1 MQKRNFSC
9 AGRRWVRCAALVAVA
24 CCAQQACAQAT
35 PQPAPGLLLID
46 AIRLSLR
53 QNVNTL
59 LQEQQVVTNEGSVLQ
74 QKGPF
79 DPLANVTLTRART
92 ATTLPGYQE
101 DPIVAAGITNVF
113 QEKTDVTSNTYSLS
127 KMFLNGWTVTGG
139 YGITSTI
146 DNLNNLLYDIQNGG
160 RETTGKL
167 SFSVT
172 APLLKNAGVATV
184 GAQLFAAQAQ
194 LEASKYSLVFTNAQ
208 TVLGATA
215 DYWSYLS
222 ARKNL
227 DIAISAEENAK
238 TLLDQ
243 VQKLIA
249 ADENPRSDIDLAVA
263 SRAERSANRIAAE
276 QAVIDSRRI
285 LARQMGMPVEQM
297 FRLPLPADDY
307 PDFDVDKIDFAR
319 DTERLVLLA
328 LDKRA
333 DLEANRQLKLSASYL
348 VAAARN
354 NLKPELDLSAGGSY
368 AGLAEGAH
376 VDAYERAYY
385 TNRYGPSFNV
395 SLSFTW
401 PIGNSQARGALISAL
416 AQESTAVITIR
427 DLEAT
432 IASNVT
438 TQVTGLRHSVQ
449 QLAESVESVR
459 RYTTAVQNELTKRQ
473 AGTATLL
480 DVVNMEDR
488 LVSAQ
493 VAEIAARQAYAV
505 AIAQL
510 RYETGTLV
518 RKDGNTFDV
527 RIRDVLYPD
536 FSASQ

>member
-1 MQKRNFSC
+1 MQNRNFSAAC
-9 AGRRWVRCAALVAVA
+9 QRWRGGLALLALG
-24 CCAQQACAQAT
+24 CCAQLAFAQAT
-35 PQPAPGLLLID
+35 PQQSPGLLLID

-79 DPLANVTLTRART
+79 DPQANVTLTRART
-92 ATTLPGYQE
+92 ATTLPSYEE
-101 DPIVAAGITNVF
+101 DPLMAAGITNVF
-113 QEKTDVTSNTYSLS
+113 QEKTDVTTNTYSLS
-127 KMFLNGWTVTGG
+127 KMFLNGWTVNGS
-139 YGITSTI
+139 YGITSTV
-146 DNLNNLLYDIQNGG
+146 DNFNNILYDIQNGG
-160 RETTGKL
+160 RETSGKI
-167 SFSVT
+167 SFGVT

-184 GAQLFAAQAQ
+184 GAPLFAAQAQ
-194 LEASKYSLVFTNAQ
+194 LEAARYSLVFTNSQ
-208 TVLGATA
+208 TVLGATV
-215 DYWSYLS
+215 DYWAYLS

-227 DIAISAEENAK
+227 DIAISAEQNAQ
-238 TLLDQ
+238 TLVEQ

-249 ADENPRSDIDLAVA
+249 ADENPASDIDLAVA
-263 SRAERSANRIAAE
+263 SRADRSASRVAAE
-276 QAVIDSRRI
+276 QAVIDTRRV
-285 LARQMGMPVEQM
+285 LARQMGMSVQQM
-297 FRLPLPADDY
+297 FKLPLPADDY

-328 LDKRA
+328 LEKRA
-333 DLEANRQLKLSASYL
+333 DLESNRQLKLAAGYL
-348 VAAARN
+348 VTAARN
-354 NLKPELDLSAGGSY
+354 NLKPELDLSVGGSY
-368 AGLAEGAH
+368 AGLAEGANI
-376 VDAYERAYY
+376 DAYERAYY

-438 TQVTGLRHSVQ
+438 TEVAGLKHSVQ

-459 RYTTAVQNELTKRQ
+459 RYTTALKNELTKRQ

-488 LVSAQ
+488 LVAAQLSEISAH
-493 VAEIAARQAYAV
+493 QAYAV

-518 RKDGNTFDV
+518 RRDGDTFDV

-536 FSASQ
+536 FSSSN

>member
-1 MQKRNFSC
+1 M
-9 AGRRWVRCAALVAVA
+9 
-24 CCAQQACAQAT
+24 
-35 PQPAPGLLLID
+35 ID
-46 AIRLSLR
+46 KKI
-53 QNVNTL
+53 
-59 LQEQQVVTNEGSVLQ
+59 
-74 QKGPF
+74 
-79 DPLANVTLTRART
+79 
-92 ATTLPGYQE
+92 
-101 DPIVAAGITNVF
+101 
-113 QEKTDVTSNTYSLS
+113 DVTGNMYSLS
-127 KMFLNGWTVTGG
+127 KQFLNGWTVTGG
-139 YGITSTI
+139 YGITSTV

-172 APLLKNAGVATV
+172 APLLKNAGVDTV
-184 GAQLFAAQAQ
+184 GAPLFAAQAQ
-194 LEASKYSLVFTNAQ
+194 LEAARYNLVFTNAQ

-276 QAVIDSRRI
+276 QALIDTRRV
-285 LARQMGMPVEQM
+285 LARQMGMPVDQM
-297 FRLPLPADDY
+297 FKLPLPADDY
-307 PDFDVDKIDFAR
+307 PDFDVDKIDLTR

-333 DLEANRQLKLSASYL
+333 DLEANRQLKLAAGYL
-348 VAAARN
+348 VTAARN

-376 VDAYERAYY
+376 ADAYERAYY

-395 SLSFTW
+395 SLSLTW

-438 TQVTGLRHSVQ
+438 TQVAGLKHSVQ
-449 QLAESVESVR
+449 QLAESVEAVR

-493 VAEIAARQAYAV
+493 LAEILARQAYAV

-536 FSASQ
+536 FLSSK